1 MYNYINAIIILCFH
15 KIFFKKHTDLYCRRN
30 NNTSSSFFQGINL
43 QASEADLVFAGES
56 QHIQAENPGQ

>member
-1 MYNYINAIIILCFH
+1 MPLLFYVFIKYFL
-15 KIFFKKHTDLYCRRN
+15 KKHTDLYCRRN